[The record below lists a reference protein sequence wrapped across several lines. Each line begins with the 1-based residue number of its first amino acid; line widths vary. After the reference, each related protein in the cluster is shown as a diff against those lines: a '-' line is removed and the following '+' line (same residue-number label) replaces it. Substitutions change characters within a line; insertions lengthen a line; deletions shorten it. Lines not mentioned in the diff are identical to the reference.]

1 MEYITDKINSIF
13 LVNFFDAIKSP
24 IIYKFLMSAYLTLI
38 IALIAVVIYFIFP
51 GEENDKKYIV
61 VSMLLWVQML
71 RLVILFL
78 CDNDKE
84 KTVF

>member
-1 MEYITDKINSIF
+1 MEYIIDKINSF
-13 LVNFFDAIKSP
+13 LLIHFFDAIKSP
-24 IIYKFLMSAYLTLI
+24 IIYKLFMSIYLTLI
-38 IALIAVVIYFIFP
+38 IALIAVIIYFVFP

-61 VSMLLWVQML
+61 VSMILWVQML

-78 CDNDKE
+78 CNNDRE